1 MVKYRFDIV
10 LIYMI
15 DLNCLYKN
23 KSVKKLNISYNLFI
37 LTNIINWDRIIIS

>member
-15 DLNCLYKN
+15 EFIVYIN